1 MSDPTWVSV
10 LPPVVAIV
18 LAIWTRQ
25 VYLSLFGGLVLGYM
39 ILASWNPVT
48 GLGGA
53 IQGTVDVFKDGG
65 NTSVIMFTLVIGA
78 LIATIESS
86 GGVRGF
92 VEWLDKTNKVT
103 TSRGAQFLVYI
114 AAPAVFIESN
124 INVLVRGAVGRPLCD
139 RYKCSREKLAF
150 ILDSTSAP
158 MCVLLPMNAWGAY
171 VLSILAGLGV
181 AAPLEVFLGSIL
193 LDFYAIIMILLVG
206 FVILRGWDIGPMKA
220 AEERTRGGLLL
231 WPNATPLIDQ
241 EMLSPQITDK
251 IPPRAWNMVAPLA
264 VMVLFMPLGLWV
276 TGDGKMMSGSGT
288 TSVLWAVMAGLATAW
303 LMLLAQKA
311 YSVDELTKIALK
323 GAGGLV
329 PLALI
334 MLLAIAL
341 GAMTRE
347 LGTGVYV
354 ASVTSGVLPPYLFLP
369 LVFLVASVIAFA
381 TGTSWGTFAI
391 MLPIAVPAAMAMDL
405 PLAPFVAAV
414 LSGGVFGDHCSPI
427 SDTTILSSMASATD
441 HIDHVRTQLPYALIA
456 AGISTVLF
464 AVTGAIL

>member
-39 ILASWNPVT
+39 ILASWHPIS

-193 LDFYAIIMILLVG
+193 LDFYAIVMILLVG

-276 TGDGKMMSGSGT
+276 TGDGKIMSGSGT
-288 TSVLWAVMAGLATAW
+288 TAVLWAVMAGLAAAW

-311 YSVDELTKIALK
+311 YTVDGLTKIALK

-354 ASVTSGVLPPYLFLP
+354 ARVTSGVLPPYLFLP
-369 LVFLVASVIAFA
+369 LVFWVASVIAFA

-391 MLPIAVPAAMAMDL
+391 MLPIAVPAAMVMDL

-441 HIDHVRTQLPYALIA
+441 HIDHVRTQLPYAAIGGGVA
-456 AGISTVLF
+456 TVLF

>member
-39 ILASWNPVT
+39 ILASWNPIT

-92 VEWLDKTNKVT
+92 VEWLDRTNKVT
-103 TSRGAQFLVYI
+103 SSRGAQFLVYI

-150 ILDSTSAP
+150 ILDSTAAP

-193 LDFYAIIMILLVG
+193 LDFYAVIMILTVG
-206 FVILRGWDIGPMKA
+206 FVVLRGWDIGPMKA

-241 EMLSPQITDK
+241 EMLSPQVTDK
-251 IPPRAWNMVAPLA
+251 IPPRAWNMVVPLA
-264 VMVLFMPLGLWV
+264 VMVLFMPLGLWI
-276 TGDGKMMSGSGT
+276 TGDGRMMSGSGT

-441 HIDHVRTQLPYALIA
+441 HIDHVRTQLPYAAIA
-456 AGISTVLF
+456 GGIATVLF

>member
-92 VEWLDKTNKVT
+92 VEWLDRTNKVT
-103 TSRGAQFLVYI
+103 SSRGAQLLVYI

-193 LDFYAIIMILLVG
+193 LDFYAVIMILLVG

-220 AEERTRGGLLL
+220 AEERTGGGLLL

-241 EMLSPQITDK
+241 EMLSPKVTDK

-288 TSVLWAVMAGLATAW
+288 TSVLWAVMAGLAAAW

-441 HIDHVRTQLPYALIA
+441 HIDHVRTQLPYALIG

-464 AVTGAIL
+464 ALTGAIL